1 MQSSNKLTGFWFA
14 LVLAGI
20 VLSLFF
26 GIGWLFLAVT
36 IRRAVMFIPPLRRL
50 VRERMLGLPPE
61 PAREDSQAAYYARIL
76 GYATLVAWI
85 GLTIFAF
92 IALNV
97 PVIEMWRK

>member
-1 MQSSNKLTGFWFA
+1 MQSPDKLTMLWFA

-36 IRRAVMFIPPLRRL
+36 IRRALMVVPPLRRW
-50 VRERMLGLPPE
+50 VRGSLGLPPE
-61 PAREDSQAAYYARIL
+61 PQREDSQAAQIARTL
-76 GYATLVAWI
+76 GYITLVAWI
-85 GLTIFAF
+85 GLTVFAF

-97 PVIEMWRK
+97 PLIEMFGN